1 MKKNAGG
8 QITRSK
14 QELVIRA
21 FFGLFF
27 LALAIAVLL
36 LSTPATRTGS
46 VFVALIIGILGL
58 DELVS
63 LYRRRRSLLSRIG
76 PLP

>member
-8 QITRSK
+8 QVTRSK
-14 QELVIRA
+14 QELVIRS

-27 LALAIAVLL
+27 LALAIAILL
-36 LSTPATRTGS
+36 LSTPATRMGS
-46 VFVALIIGILGL
+46 LFAAFIIGGLGI

-63 LYRRRRSLLSRIG
+63 LLLQRRSLLSRIG